1 MRNPEG
7 EGPRGPSGDRPDGG
21 DPAPK
26 WSPSDRPDWWD
37 EKPKLPW
44 YKQVSRKQLYWTFA
58 AIAFIHVMAGLGFMQ
73 DVKVD
78 PIDTL
83 RRKQKTVVIYSLLP
97 VCPLSAKIN
106 TVKPTSPLIP
116 PPGLV
121 ARDLTGSVGLGLKLN
136 DGGKVID
143 VCLKQSS
150 GNDGFD
156 AAVYASARAWTFA
169 QKSAVPEFNLVRV
182 DFAQSDQPGSLKK
195 YAVLATTQTKPQ
207 ENK

>member
-7 EGPRGPSGDRPDGG
+7 EGPRGPDNGDNSKPE
-21 DPAPK
+21 

-37 EKPKLPW
+37 EKPNLPW

-73 DVKVD
+73 DIKVD

-83 RRKQKTVVIYSLLP
+83 RRRQKTMVTYSLLP
-97 VCPLSAKIN
+97 ICPQSAKIN
-106 TVKPTSPLIP
+106 TVKATTPLLP
-116 PPGLV
+116 PPGLI
-121 ARDLTGSVGLGLKLN
+121 ARNLTGSIGLGLKI
-136 DGGKVID
+136 DSTGKVID
-143 VCLKQSS
+143 VCVKQRS

-156 AAVYASARAWTFA
+156 AAVYASARAWIFKPA
-169 QKSAVPEFNLVRV
+169 SATSDFNLVRI
-182 DFAQSDQPGSLKK
+182 DFPKSDAPGILKEF
-195 YAVLATTQTKPQ
+195 AVLATTPTGAQ